1 MFVIIISIRLSSNVT
16 SRPSN
21 VSNNNLII
29 MVSSS
34 SGGGSCRDRG
44 WSRRGA

>member
-16 SRPSN
+16 SRRSN
-21 VSNNNLII
+21 VSNNNIII
-29 MVSSS
+29 MVS